1 MEYRGLYDSGKYGL
15 IPIFTIKGNPTE
27 CDTRLCEI
35 VERLRG
41 DKRLIQLVE
50 ILINNVPR

>member
-15 IPIFTIKGNPTE
+15 IPIFTIKGDPTE
-27 CDTRLCEI
+27 CDVRLCEI